1 MRGNGRLSH
10 WQWKT
15 LYRELITEWKYIEWL
30 LQEVDYIKFTF
41 TAVSIMVFLVSCF
54 FFPWTVKQLVAH
66 SVSLVRIGWLE
77 DWVGLLLTCQHPST
91 PQLSAV
97 PCSSWPGCLSAA
109 LTGEGGRRWIRGM
122 TKISP
127 ALTPLWVAR
136 RCHAASECATTVTF
150 SHFKAHKQMLYPH
163 IWCTS
168 LILRARFYI
177 SLRVLWNGGVFCFI
191 WAHLISIIYLF
202 ISVS

>member
-1 MRGNGRLSH
+1 MEIH
-10 WQWKT
+10 WLAIAENRFYQIHI
-15 LYRELITEWKYIEWL
+15 YRS
-30 LQEVDYIKFTF
+30 FHHGF
-41 TAVSIMVFLVSCF
+41 PHIMF

-66 SVSLVRIGWLE
+66 SVSLVRVGWLE

-136 RCHAASECATTVTF
+136 HCHAASERAITVTF
-150 SHFKAHKQMLYPH
+150 SHFKAHKQVLYPWS
-163 IWCTS
+163 WCTL

-177 SLRVLWNGGVFCFI
+177 SLRVFMEWGSFLF
-191 WAHLISIIYLF
+191 YLSSSDF
-202 ISVS
+202 NYMPVY